1 MEFTEIYSIVLHPNQ
16 KNYRRFQLNRLEDEI
31 GEMMEAR
38 MRAVKGG
45 CKQKVILPNPACE
58 IE

>member
-1 MEFTEIYSIVLHPNQ
+1 LIVLHPNQ

-45 CKQKVILPNPACE
+45 CKQKVILPIPACE
-58 IE
+58 FE